1 MSIDA
6 GTVYSSIRLKLD
18 SLDRDINSAIG
29 KLDGLVGRMSKVG
42 ANVQNIEKF
51 GKSLTL
57 GVTVPLVAA
66 SAALVK
72 FASDEGES
80 LNAANVVF
88 GKSAKIITDWGEN
101 AAKQAGLAKSEFYQ
115 AGAVIGAGL
124 KNAGFSLDDA
134 ANQTIN
140 LTQRA
145 ADMASIFNTDV
156 NDAMLA
162 LQSALRGEYE
172 PARRFAVS
180 LSETAVKAEA
190 MRLGIAKTGEELST
204 YQKTQARLSLIMQ
217 QTAQFQG
224 DFVNTSDQLANST
237 RILQAELKNEAAQL
251 GRELLPA
258 LLDIIKGARGIV
270 ENFSKL
276 DEGTKKTVLAIAG
289 FAAATG
295 PVILGITNTIKAVE
309 ALKIAMLALAA
320 NPITLVIAGVAAL
333 GVGLKAL
340 GDENNKRMIEDV
352 GERFKNV
359 GELAEVSAQNIVDV
373 EEVLARMSRGG
384 GTATELKDSIKQ
396 IAEDTGLTAEQILAI
411 GINSNKATKEF
422 KDQLTL
428 ADKMLKTASEQ
439 AAMEKIR
446 LSYMPGTAEY
456 AERIRK
462 SQEKT
467 TVETQTQ
474 IELTKEQQSQIE
486 ARKKADE
493 EYNKTINITNQK
505 VRDGLLTQEEGY
517 GEIAKAQ
524 GVYLNTLY
532 ELGYAA
538 ESEIGTKGRSAFETM
553 LAAVKE
559 ANESARSKDFIEEY
573 KKRVDAVTELSD
585 TALSAN
591 EKARTQAIAE
601 LSTLK
606 AVTEEE
612 KAKKQELIDK
622 TNDYYDK
629 LKDKTAFEEFAKNAT
644 TSISTVSNLF
654 SAIDSLITALAKAQI
669 DALDAEMQARLE
681 AAGLAEKTAVE
692 TAQAEYDAAVS
703 SGNATTIEEKR
714 QALERASIKEEYE
727 KKKAKVE
734 YDAAMA
740 SWGLQVAIATAQA
753 AMAVLNAYSSGMA
766 YPYIGP
772 ATGAAFATAAG
783 ITGALQVA
791 AVIAAKPTLAFET
804 GGIVPGTSFTGDKIV
819 ARVNSG
825 EEVLTRDDP
834 RNILNGGGSMVFILE
849 VDGLPIAQATAPYF
863 SNGQVRLK
871 LK

>member
-88 GKSAKIITDWGEN
+88 GKSSKIITDWGEN

-224 DFVNTSDQLANST
+224 DFVSTSDQLANST

-320 NPITLVIAGVAAL
+320 NPISLVIAGVAAL

-396 IAEDTGLTAEQILAI
+396 IAEDTGLTAEQIVAI
-411 GINSNKATKEF
+411 ATHSEKTTAEF
-422 KDQLTL
+422 RDQVVA
-428 ADKMLKTASEQ
+428 ADKMLKSAAEQ
-439 AAMEKIR
+439 AALDKIR
-446 LSYMPGTAEY
+446 LSWIKGTTEY
-456 AERIRK
+456 AEREERAK
-462 SQEKT
+462 KK
-467 TVETQTQ
+467 TVESAKEENGLSDDAQKQ
-474 IELTKEQQSQIE
+474 IA
-486 ARKKADE
+486 ARIKAEE
-493 EYNKTINITNQK
+493 EYQDAISKTDFQLKSNLISSAEANKQNFDAANKYI
-505 VRDGLLTQEEGY
+505 D
-517 GEIAKAQ
+517 A
-524 GVYLNTLY
+524 LY

-538 ESEIGTKGRSAFETM
+538 ENEVGTKGYNAMQKM
-553 LAAVKE
+553 LAIVLAY
-559 ANESARSKDFIEEY
+559 NESQKTQTENYEYFKELLGSINELDISHRENALKGLKEQIEASDMDIEKKKEVLKLLESITDATAKAAKESSLYTKASELGVNTLMQAFSLLGEQIAKGSLGWEDFAKLGI
-573 KKRVDAVTELSD
+573 
-585 TALSAN
+585 N
-591 EKARTQAIAE
+591 AIATMIE
-601 LSTLK
+601 
-606 AVTEEE
+606 
-612 KAKKQELIDK
+612 
-622 TNDYYDK
+622 
-629 LKDKTAFEEFAKNAT
+629 
-644 TSISTVSNLF
+644 
-654 SAIDSLITALAKAQI
+654 ALAQEILAATAAQFMLQGGI
-669 DALDAEMQARLE
+669 FSPAAWANNAKGLASAAGAFA
-681 AAGLAEKTAVE
+681 AAGLVRGFA
-692 TAQAEYDAAVS
+692 
-703 SGNATTIEEKR
+703 GN
-714 QALERASIKEEYE
+714 
-727 KKKAKVE
+727 
-734 YDAAMA
+734 
-740 SWGLQVAIATAQA
+740 
-753 AMAVLNAYSSGMA
+753 
-766 YPYIGP
+766 
-772 ATGAAFATAAG
+772 FAD
-783 ITGALQVA
+783 
-791 AVIAAKPTLAFET
+791 
-804 GGIVPGTSFTGDKIV
+804 GGIVPGNSFTGDQLI

-825 EEVLTRDDP
+825 EEVITRDDP
-834 RNILNGGGSMVFILE
+834 RNVLNGGGNMVFILE